1 MTMGPAKTDSG
12 RILALDLL
20 RGLAVAGMI
29 LVTSPGSWEDS
40 YASLKHAAWNGWTPA
55 DLVFPTF
62 LFCVGMA
69 IGLSAPRLRV
79 EQRASTTLWIKIAR
93 RTGLLIL
100 LGLALN
106 ALPSFDLAHL
116 RIPGILQ
123 RIGLCYALASALCL
137 LLAKPAADGTLR
149 INIGVTALVAAALLV
164 GYWALLAFTP
174 VPGFGVGRLDSY
186 GSLPAFVDRA
196 VFTLPHLWSY
206 GLTEGVGVTYDPE
219 GLLSTL
225 PATVNVL
232 LGAVAAAMLVRRSE
246 RGEQGAAG
254 LVPLLILG
262 VASIAIGLALDP
274 VVPINKRIWTSSFAL
289 FSSGAS
295 LVALV
300 VLQALLKI
308 RWVEIVAEPLK
319 VLGGNAIL
327 AFVVSQVLGVC
338 SSLPLKHR
346 AGLPDLT
353 LQSFGFET
361 AQRLT
366 SAPYLASLLCA
377 LAILA
382 LITAVITPLH
392 RRGIHLRL

>member
-1 MTMGPAKTDSG
+1 MGSAKADGG
-12 RILALDLL
+12 RIIALDVL

-29 LVTSPGSWEDS
+29 LVTSPGSWDHS
-40 YASLKHAAWNGWTPA
+40 YAPLKHAAWNGWTPA

-69 IGLSAPRLRV
+69 IGLSAPRLRAGD
-79 EQRASTTLWIKIAR
+79 QTSAALWIKIAR

-100 LGLALN
+100 LGLVLN
-106 ALPSFDLAHL
+106 ALPTFDLAHL
-116 RIPGILQ
+116 RLPGILQ
-123 RIGLCYALASALCL
+123 RIGLCYALASAICL
-137 LLAKPAADGTLR
+137 LPARPAADGTLR
-149 INIGVTALVAAALLV
+149 VDLGVVALAVVALLV

-174 VPGFGVGRLDSY
+174 VPGFGVGRLDSN

-196 VFTLPHLWSY
+196 VFTIPHLWPY

-232 LGAVAAAMLVRRSE
+232 IGVIAATALSRRSE
-246 RGEQGAAG
+246 RGGEGGASLIPLLTLGAA
-254 LVPLLILG
+254 LV
-262 VASIAIGLALDP
+262 VAGLALDP
-274 VVPINKRIWTSSFAL
+274 IVPVNKRIWTSSFAL

-300 VLQALLKI
+300 VLQALLKV
-308 RWVEIVAEPLK
+308 RAAEIVAAPLK

-327 AFVVSQVLGVC
+327 AFVVSQVLGA
-338 SSLPLKHR
+338 S
-346 AGLPDLT
+346 AGLTLQHRVGMPDLT
-353 LQSFGFET
+353 PQGFGFET
-361 AQRLT
+361 ALRLT
-366 SAPYLASLLCA
+366 ADPYLASFLCA

-382 LITAVITPLH
+382 LITAVIAPLH

>member
-1 MTMGPAKTDSG
+1 MEAGKGVGA
-12 RILALDLL
+12 RVVALDVL

-29 LVTSPGSWEDS
+29 LVTSPGSWDCS
-40 YASLKHAAWNGWTPA
+40 YAPLKHAAWNGWTLA

-69 IGLSAPRLRV
+69 IGLSAPRLRAGR
-79 EQRASTTLWIKIAR
+79 QASAALWSKVAR

-100 LGLALN
+100 LGLVLN
-106 ALPSFDLAHL
+106 ALPSFDLPHL

-123 RIGLCYALASALCL
+123 RIGLCYALASAIAL
-137 LLAKPAADGTLR
+137 LPAKPAADGGLR
-149 INIGVTALVAAALLV
+149 INVGAVALAAVALLV

-174 VPGFGVGRLDSY
+174 VPGFGVGGLDSN
-186 GSLPAFVDRA
+186 GSLPAFIDRA
-196 VFTLPHLWSY
+196 VFTIPHLWPY

-232 LGAVAAAMLVRRSE
+232 VGVIVAALLAKSE
-246 RGEQGAAG
+246 RGGKAAAG
-254 LVPLLILG
+254 LPLLALG
-262 VASIAIGLALDP
+262 AALVVVGLALDP
-274 VVPINKRIWTSSFAL
+274 VVPVNKRIWTSSFAL

-300 VLQALLKI
+300 VLQAVLRVRAIEVL
-308 RWVEIVAEPLK
+308 AAPLK

-327 AFVVSQVLGVC
+327 AFVVSQVLGAC
-338 SSLPLKHR
+338 
-346 AGLPDLT
+346 AGLVLAHRPGGTDLT
-353 LQSFGFET
+353 PQGFGYET

-366 SAPYLASLLCA
+366 ADPYLASFLCA

-382 LITAVITPLH
+382 LITAVIVPLH

>member
-1 MTMGPAKTDSG
+1 MGSVKAGSG
-12 RILALDLL
+12 RVVALDVL

-29 LVTSPGSWEDS
+29 LVTSPGSWDHS
-40 YASLKHAAWNGWTPA
+40 YAPLKHAAWNGWTPA

-69 IGLSAPRLRV
+69 IGLSAPRLR
-79 EQRASTTLWIKIAR
+79 AGDPTSPSLWLKIAR

-106 ALPSFDLAHL
+106 ALPTFDLAHL

-123 RIGLCYALASALCL
+123 RIGLCYALTSAICL
-137 LLAKPAADGTLR
+137 LSAKPAADGTLR
-149 INIGVTALVAAALLV
+149 INIGAVALAAVALLV

-174 VPGFGVGRLDSY
+174 VPGFGVGRLDSN
-186 GSLPAFVDRA
+186 GALPAFVDRA
-196 VFTLPHLWSY
+196 VFTIPHLWPY

-232 LGAVAAAMLVRRSE
+232 VGVIAAALLTRRAE
-246 RGEQGAAG
+246 RGGAAVGG
-254 LVPLLILG
+254 LVPLLVLG
-262 VASIAIGLALDP
+262 AALVAVGLALDP
-274 VVPINKRIWTSSFAL
+274 VVPVNKRIWTSSFAL

-300 VLQALLKI
+300 VLQGVLKV
-308 RWVEIVAEPLK
+308 RAVEIVAAPLK

-327 AFVVSQVLGVC
+327 AFVVSQVLGAC
-338 SSLPLKHR
+338 AGLALAHR
-346 AGLPDLT
+346 AGGTDLT
-353 LQSFGFET
+353 PQGFGYET

-366 SAPYLASLLCA
+366 ADPYLASFLCA

-382 LITAVITPLH
+382 LITAAIAPLH
-392 RRGIHLRL
+392 RKGIHLRL